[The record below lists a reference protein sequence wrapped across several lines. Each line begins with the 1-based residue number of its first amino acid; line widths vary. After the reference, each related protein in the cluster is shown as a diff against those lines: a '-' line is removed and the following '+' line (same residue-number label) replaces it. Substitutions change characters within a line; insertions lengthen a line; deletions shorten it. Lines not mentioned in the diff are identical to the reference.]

1 MSETTIAVIVFL
13 GISSI
18 ALLLALCRHAI
29 ETWMEPTRH
38 HPLRESPETRKR
50 RRRDP
55 FEGLV

>member
-1 MSETTIAVIVFL
+1 MSESTIAIIVFL

-18 ALLLALCRHAI
+18 ALLLALCRQAI
-29 ETWMEPTRH
+29 ETWLELTRH
-38 HPLRESPETRKR
+38 HPLWESPETRKR